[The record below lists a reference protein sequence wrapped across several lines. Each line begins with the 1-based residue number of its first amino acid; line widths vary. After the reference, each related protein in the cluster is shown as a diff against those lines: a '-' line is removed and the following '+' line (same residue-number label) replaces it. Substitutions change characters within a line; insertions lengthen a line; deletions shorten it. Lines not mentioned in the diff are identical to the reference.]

1 MTKQSDSASDSSKTA
16 RACACPAWL
25 PSGASLGFIVL
36 RLWIAIRAIVTAVEK
51 FTGTKMLQKPLLD
64 EFGEPDINGA
74 MVEVKTKVYGLEH
87 YHGMAP
93 GMEESF
99 RAEPLMPGW
108 MLTAYGYALGPL
120 LLITGIALF
129 LGIAP
134 RITLFVQGL
143 IYMSLTVGMIML
155 GAQNEILGTAMLGVH
170 VIMIALALKWVDH
183 NRWSVCGCC
192 AKY

>member
-1 MTKQSDSASDSSKTA
+1 MTTSPDTTKSSCS
-16 RACACPAWL
+16 RMFWL

-36 RLWIAIRAIVTAVEK
+36 RLWIAIRAIVTGIEK
-51 FTGTKMLQKPLLD
+51 FTGTKMVQKPLLD
-64 EFGEPDINGA
+64 EFGEPDISGA
-74 MVEVKTKVYGLEH
+74 VVEVKTKVYGFEY
-87 YHGMAP
+87 YHGMPA

-120 LLITGIALF
+120 LLITGFALF

-134 RITLFVQGL
+134 RLNLFVQGI
-143 IYMSLTVGMIML
+143 IYMSLTVGMILL
-155 GAQNEILGTAMLGVH
+155 GGQNEILGTAMLGVH

-192 AKY
+192 SKY